1 MSTLPNELLFRFI
14 AELLQLIQSTNQ
26 HEKVFSL
33 VVDRLIR
40 MYHCQS
46 CALVLI
52 DPKTEYLTIENSHG
66 LSHTFC
72 KAFRRNIATAAIGRL
87 LWTGKPIVISDAAQQ
102 SALAEEIHLEHPFA
116 SCTCVQI
123 SVDERALGYL
133 YADSNEKG
141 AFSERDQEI
150 LRVFADIAGLALNK
164 ARLYEENLRLERID
178 RETGLD
184 KYLPFI
190 EKLRVGTERAREF
203 RESFAVLLLDTDN
216 FKETMNTFGYTTS
229 RELLREIGETIK
241 ETLRPVDAAG
251 RYGHDEFVLMLVNT
265 DQKDAVRSAQ
275 KLISSVNS
283 RSFTSKKIKTSV
295 SVGVAVYPQN
305 GASIEELLTTA
316 KRALFEAQRGGRNSV
331 HFFAREWYA

>member
-123 SVDERALGYL
+123 SVDERPEVPGT
-133 YADSNEKG
+133 G
-141 AFSERDQEI
+141 VRREREGPEPEVT
-150 LRVFADIAGLALNK
+150 LMK
-164 ARLYEENLRLERID
+164 
-178 RETGLD
+178 
-184 KYLPFI
+184 
-190 EKLRVGTERAREF
+190 
-203 RESFAVLLLDTDN
+203 
-216 FKETMNTFGYTTS
+216 
-229 RELLREIGETIK
+229 TI
-241 ETLRPVDAAG
+241 
-251 RYGHDEFVLMLVNT
+251 F
-265 DQKDAVRSAQ
+265 
-275 KLISSVNS
+275 S
-283 RSFTSKKIKTSV
+283 RSSNDWPSR
-295 SVGVAVYPQN
+295 PDC
-305 GASIEELLTTA
+305 
-316 KRALFEAQRGGRNSV
+316 
-331 HFFAREWYA
+331 